1 MLRRGFADA
10 VTAGAGE
17 VAIFAAASESFSK
30 KNINC
35 SIAES
40 LQRYDEVMKAAART
54 KTPVRGYVSCVLGCP
69 YEGHIAPEAVAHV
82 ARKLWDMGCYEIS
95 LGDTIGT
102 GNPGSTVAMLRAVE
116 KAGVPVS
123 ATAVHFH
130 HTYGQALSNI
140 LAALQVGVATLDSS
154 VAGLGGCPYA
164 EGATGNVPT
173 EDVVYMLHG
182 MGIKTGIDLNALM
195 EVGYFISGILGRPT
209 RSAVALAFQKK
220 AQKKAQKESAR
231 KEPASEKPKPIVPVD
246 SVPMDWQGTSATV
259 YIGSQYQKGS
269 ATGTDPQAKLVE
281 DAALRAAAAAS
292 AAGAAAA
299 TAGASTASSSSS
311 PSR

>member
-1 MLRRGFADA
+1 M
-10 VTAGAGE
+10 
-17 VAIFAAASESFSK
+17 AIFAAASESFSK

-35 SIAES
+35 TIAES
-40 LQRYDEVMKAAART
+40 LQRYEEVTRAAAKS
-54 KTPVRGYVSCVLGCP
+54 KTRVRGYVSCVLGCP

-82 ARKLWDMGCYEIS
+82 ARRLWDMGCYEIS

-102 GNPGSTVAMLRAVE
+102 GNPGSTVAMIRAVE
-116 KAGVPVS
+116 KAGVPIS

-140 LAALQVGVATLDSS
+140 LAALQVGVSTIDSS

-182 MGIKTGIDLNALM
+182 LGIKTGIDLNALM

-220 AQKKAQKESAR
+220 AQKKAQKEGAR
-231 KEPASEKPKPIVPVD
+231 KEPADKPKPIVPVD
-246 SVPMDWQGTSATV
+246 SLPMDWQGTPTAV
-259 YIGSQYQKGS
+259 YVGSQYQKGS
-269 ATGTDPQAKLVE
+269 AVGEPLEEPPAPVAVE
-281 DAALRAAAAAS
+281 AAS
-292 AAGAAAA
+292 ADKK
-299 TAGASTASSSSS
+299 SSS
-311 PSR
+311 PPAR